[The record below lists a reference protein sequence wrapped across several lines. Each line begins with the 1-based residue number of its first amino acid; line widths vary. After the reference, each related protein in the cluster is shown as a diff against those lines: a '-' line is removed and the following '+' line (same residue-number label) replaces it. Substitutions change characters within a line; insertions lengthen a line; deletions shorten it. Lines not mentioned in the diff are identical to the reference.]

1 MEFRNLMTFVRVAEL
16 RSFSRAAKQ
25 LGYSQSAVSMQISQ
39 LETELET
46 LLFDRIGK
54 TIALTPQ
61 GSRFYEYAQNILHMA
76 DDAKNL
82 IRDSASIRGQLRI
95 AMAESIS
102 MSLFPGV
109 LTRFCTKY
117 PDVQLTVQS
126 STTQEMFKAL
136 LQNDVDLLYHLDNR
150 IYRSDLVIPFVRPEP
165 IIFVASKE
173 HPLAGKSGIPIRECL
188 KYRFIL
194 TEKGMSYRMHLDNQL
209 AQMDM
214 AVEPFLEIGNTDV
227 IVTLLA
233 QNMGISFLPQFVVQD
248 KLESGELVK
257 LDVRGIDVQMFRQM
271 ICHKGK
277 WITPAMQA
285 LIDMLSEEAE

>member
-1 MEFRNLMTFVRVAEL
+1 MEFRNLATFVRVAEL
-16 RSFSRAAKQ
+16 RSFSKAAKQ

-39 LETELET
+39 LETELDT
-46 LLFDRIGK
+46 SLFDRIGK

-76 DDAKNL
+76 EDAKNL
-82 IRDSASIRGQLRI
+82 IRDSAAISGQLRI

-109 LTRFCTKY
+109 LSRFCAKY

-126 STTQEMFKAL
+126 GTAQDMFKAL
-136 LQNDVDLLYHLDNR
+136 AQNDVDLMYHLDNQ
-150 IYRSDLVIPFVRPEP
+150 IYRSDLVIPLIRPVP
-165 IIFVASKE
+165 VIFVASRE
-173 HPLAGKSGIPIRECL
+173 HPLAGKQNIPIRECL

-209 AQMDM
+209 AQMDLDI
-214 AVEPFLEIGNTDV
+214 EPFLEIGNTDV
-227 IVTLLA
+227 IVKLLL
-233 QNMGISFLPQFVVQD
+233 QNMGISFLPEFVVRET
-248 KLESGELVK
+248 LESGELVK
-257 LDVRGIDVQMFRQM
+257 LDVRDVQVQLSRQL

-285 LIDMLSEEAE
+285 MIDMLCEEAE